1 MLMSDLTSRL
11 LRATA
16 VSGLVTLML
25 AAVSLAADPSTLTWE
40 KLALTMSLPPRA
52 SFASAYD
59 PISKKV
65 VIFGG
70 FNASNS
76 LNETRTFDGTT
87 WVQVK
92 TSVAPSVRTA
102 ASMAYDQKIQ
112 KLVLFGGASGFTV
125 PGDTWLWD
133 GATSTWTQANPK
145 TVPAGASGPVLFTD
159 PPTNTSSSLV
169 DTGVASTRA
178 ILFGGPVRTG
188 SF

>member
-1 MLMSDLTSRL
+1 
-11 LRATA
+11 
-16 VSGLVTLML
+16 ML

-40 KLALTMSLPPRA
+40 KLAPTRSVLLRA

-102 ASMAYDQKIQ
+102 ASMAYQQKIQ

-125 PGDTWLWD
+125 LGDTWLWD

-145 TVPAGASGPVLFTD
+145 TVPAAFAAKHPSIREGLGTLCD
-159 PPTNTSSSLV
+159 PTNHQFL
-169 DTGVASTRA
+169 
-178 ILFGGPVRTG
+178 IFGGNVFTRPSSTATPGR
-188 SF
+188 